1 MWRMIRIA
9 RNPVR
14 PASCDTFLCV
24 LVMNEA
30 VTSKEMTLKSAIKLS
45 AGPGSAIGDDEALQG
60 LLAGY
65 VSGTLSP
72 AARALVASYAEFNPE
87 IAAIIEAMEVACGDS
102 LMSIEPMPLSN
113 SETMLEEI
121 LAMGQENIA
130 ETQAETSTG
139 SSTDAPTVSG
149 DAILLPEPLR
159 EFLGLTDGDVP
170 WKRSLAGFHELR
182 VDGADEDSVRL
193 LKLKAGQKM
202 PDHGHHGLE
211 LTLVVSGAFS
221 DSTGHYRRGSVQIAD
236 EHLDHQ
242 PIVDADSDCICFTV
256 VEAPLR
262 FRSPLT
268 RMVAPL
274 LDR

>member
-1 MWRMIRIA
+1 MIRMACNAVSQAI
-9 RNPVR
+9 
-14 PASCDTFLCV
+14 CDKVLCV
-24 LVMNEA
+24 AFMNDA
-30 VTSKEMTLKSAIKLS
+30 VTSKNSALKPAVCTTVGQGNS
-45 AGPGSAIGDDEALQG
+45 GGDDALEA

-72 AARALVASYAEFNPE
+72 AARALVASYIDLNPE
-87 IAAIIEAMEVACGDS
+87 IAALVEAMEVACGDS
-102 LMSIEPMPLSN
+102 LMAIEPAPLSDA
-113 SETMLEEI
+113 EGMLEAI
-121 LAMGQENIA
+121 LAMPQDEAGDVHVLEAGGRDAGQ
-130 ETQAETSTG
+130 S
-139 SSTDAPTVSG
+139 APIDG

-159 EFLGLTDGDVP
+159 EFLGLTEGDVP
-170 WKRSLAGFHELR
+170 WKRSLAGFQECR
-182 VDGADEDSVRL
+182 VDGEDESSIRL

-211 LTLVVSGAFS
+211 LTLVLSGAFS
-221 DSTGHYRRGSVQIAD
+221 DSTGHYRRGSIQIAD

-262 FRSPLT
+262 YRSPLT

>member
-1 MWRMIRIA
+1 MT
-9 RNPVR
+9 RNAVTPTT
-14 PASCDTFLCV
+14 CDNFLYV
-24 LVMNEA
+24 AFMKEA
-30 VTSKEMTLKSAIKLS
+30 VTSNDNT
-45 AGPGSAIGDDEALQG
+45 PGSIVSRTTGEHPAAGSDDALQD

-72 AARALVASYAEFNPE
+72 AARVLVASYIELNPE
-87 IAAIIEAMEVACGDS
+87 ISAFVEAMEVACGDS
-102 LMSIEPMPLSN
+102 LMAIDPAPLADPSG
-113 SETMLEEI
+113 MLEAI
-121 LAMGQENIA
+121 LTLPQDEG
-130 ETQAETSTG
+130 
-139 SSTDAPTVSG
+139 DAAQLVDVKRTTEGEAKPTG

-159 EFLGLTDGDVP
+159 EFLGLTEGDVP
-170 WKRSLAGFHELR
+170 WKRSLAGFQECR
-182 VDGADEDSVRL
+182 IDGADESSVRL

-211 LTLVVSGAFS
+211 LTLVLSGAFS
-221 DSTGHYRRGSVQIAD
+221 DATGHYGPGAIQIAD

-242 PIVDADSDCICFTV
+242 PVVDAGSECICFTV

-262 FRSPLT
+262 YRSPLA